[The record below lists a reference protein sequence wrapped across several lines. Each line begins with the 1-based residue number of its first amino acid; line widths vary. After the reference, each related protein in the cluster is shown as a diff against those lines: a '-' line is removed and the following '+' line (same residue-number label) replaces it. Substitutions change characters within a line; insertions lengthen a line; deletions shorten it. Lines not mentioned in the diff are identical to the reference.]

1 MQRSDTATLKA
12 DSIGESLTI
21 MRAVLDN
28 TAGPPRDIVA
38 LNSGAAIYAA
48 GLSEDLESAVVKALD
63 TIASGAAKARL
74 EALVEISNRI

>member
-1 MQRSDTATLKA
+1 M
-12 DSIGESLTI
+12 
-21 MRAVLDN
+21 
-28 TAGPPRDIVA
+28 A